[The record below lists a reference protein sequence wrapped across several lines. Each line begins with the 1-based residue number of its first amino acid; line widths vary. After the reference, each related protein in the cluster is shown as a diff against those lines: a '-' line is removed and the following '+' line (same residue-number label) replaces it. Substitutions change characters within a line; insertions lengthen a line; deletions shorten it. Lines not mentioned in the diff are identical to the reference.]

1 MWCTTLIRK
10 HWNAI
15 SLDGNLIACGEY
27 SNDKLAMRCYITTKR
42 NDAQMTC
49 DTCINSY
56 LTQSSRRKRSD
67 KSQQTSI
74 LTTFLEFFSS
84 SEWQLHRTLNTSD
97 LTMDFATN
105 RSELINVMTQTDCK
119 YPKMF
124 RVNWK
129 WNCCWLLR
137 TLRLKR
143 SPPHQIITFKRN
155 YLNLKLILS
164 AVLIGNGV
172 GYFTHSSTAECW
184 RTHTHPPMSV
194 WRSACEIMHT
204 DTREITVNK
213 NNTT

>member
-1 MWCTTLIRK
+1 M
-10 HWNAI
+10 NAQ
-15 SLDGNLIACGEY
+15 
-27 SNDKLAMRCYITTKR
+27 T
-42 NDAQMTC
+42 TC
-49 DTCINSY
+49 DTCMNSY
-56 LTQSSRRKRSD
+56 LTQSSRRKRPD

-74 LTTFLEFFSS
+74 LSTFLEFFSS
-84 SEWQLHRTLNTSD
+84 SEWQLHRTLNTFD
-97 LTMDFATN
+97 LTMGFATN

-164 AVLIGNGV
+164 TVLIGNGV
-172 GYFTHSSTAECW
+172 GYFTHWSTAECW
-184 RTHTHPPMSV
+184 RTHTPADECVTKRLRNHAFYLVFFFFCFSLASPPSKYWNCQWLNMS
-194 WRSACEIMHT
+194 
-204 DTREITVNK
+204 NK
-213 NNTT
+213 CAS